1 VACTSPAAFAG
12 LARGAHTVVVSA
24 TGPGGT
30 GSDSATWS
38 VLGPPPTVTIAPR
51 PTNTTSTAASVAFT
65 TTGTVTATTC
75 TVDGQPA
82 VTCTSPKV
90 LGGLVVGLHSITVTV
105 TGPDGVG
112 TDSATWIVNAP
123 TAAPTITITG
133 APANPTTATTG
144 TVTWTT
150 TGTITTTTCA
160 LDGAAAAPCT
170 SPRNLSGLTV
180 RAHSLVVT
188 VTNAGGT
195 ANATATWVQN
205 AVPVAPPAATTL
217 PSIVGAPRS
226 GASGPTLTLNDGV
239 WTGLPTF
246 TRQWQRCTT
255 NTDPT
260 TCSDIAGATATTY
273 HAVAADIDLYLRVVY
288 TATNGGGSTVV
299 ASACAAKTQPS

>member
-1 VACTSPAAFAG
+1 
-12 LARGAHTVVVSA
+12 
-24 TGPGGT
+24 
-30 GSDSATWS
+30 
-38 VLGPPPTVTIAPR
+38 
-51 PTNTTSTAASVAFT
+51 
-65 TTGTVTATTC
+65 
-75 TVDGQPA
+75 
-82 VTCTSPKV
+82 V